1 MKIMSEN
8 LKYEEAQLVKEK
20 ILSLKKF
27 QAKSTIVN
35 PKITNVMYFLLFQM
49 KTMDMLIFCKSYG
62 AIVRS
67 YTLEIRK
74 NYRKVIQPYY
84 SLNY

>member
-1 MKIMSEN
+1 MSEN

-35 PKITNVMYFLLFQM
+35 PKITNVDVFSIVSDENYGYVNFLQV
-49 KTMDMLIFCKSYG
+49 SYG

-67 YTLEIRK
+67 TLLK
-74 NYRKVIQPYY
+74 
-84 SLNY
+84 